1 MFTLNYFCDNKRLF
15 ILKQSVKVYEPIHQR
30 KARAKPVKYDDDDEF
45 LDDDDE
51 YDPAYYSD
59 SISDANEEDDCF
71 VEDDGFDAN
80 AHLPN
85 LETSIQKIRGL
96 SVADDNNKLID
107 LTADENNNQLD
118 FTSSPILLF
127 QPRPRKQFT
136 FKTSTQ
142 SNSLNSQAAPIT
154 NSHSTQQA
162 APITNSHSTQQA
174 LFFFL

>member
-118 FTSSPILLF
+118 LTSSPILLF
-127 QPRPRKQFT
+127 QPRPRKQDT

>member
-1 MFTLNYFCDNKRLF
+1 MFSLNYFCDNKRLF

-51 YDPAYYSD
+51 YDPADYSD

-118 FTSSPILLF
+118 LTSSPILLF
-127 QPRPRKQFT
+127 QPRPRKQDT

-162 APITNSHSTQQA
+162 